1 MECRSGAM
9 HAVRASEAQAESE
22 LLIATGTANR
32 AAQAMARAAAQPSA
46 GHQAAGR
53 SSLRPSG
60 SSRHRASASAMGL
73 RYRAGT
79 TSTSSSAARTQHRR
93 SWSGPNLTLPS
104 EGSGIQLQPMAGS
117 RAAQPVDFSSASVK
131 AHMLTVPP
139 WLAHLDTSS
148 DRAISQDM
156 TKARRDAL
164 RALATSGTAREG
176 QADRRVRHASE
187 ALVLRLQQVIQA
199 VHGTASPR
207 SCGSLSFSDDVSDDD
222 EGGSAGSGV
231 GATAMPGP
239 PSISPCGLCDHLW
252 MPEHAHEQALRPCCD
267 ILRWC
272 ARVLRVEPLQGGP
285 GFNALSLTDQALQS
299 IAYDGVIHALLI
311 CTLADRPNPKR
322 RSSTRKHDVPLH
334 HPVGEVAQQWGVAM
348 ARLYATQC
356 LAKRSASDTEGAA
369 GLAGSSAAD
378 TPVTRAHIR
387 RVYPHR
393 HLLIPAALQMG
404 AHQHDAAVL
413 NTSIAT
419 ATATDDESASSASPE
434 RPRSASRSRSASM
447 TCHRRRTR
455 ASTEHCHDS
464 LPGTADVV
472 VRSML
477 GDLIDFVEALAP
489 VTLGHLTH
497 HAQRAAERQAVS
509 QEHSARSTL
518 PTALR
523 VCLSK
528 CCSVAVTDA
537 LVYQAWPALGPLFG
551 AAAAPQL
558 QALQRARSQLQWPLS
573 EAALAHVAAQC
584 DTALPASFISL
595 LCGMARASAEPW
607 WEAGELDMPAV
618 EDEESKRLA
627 SAWADIRAACLS
639 MAYSLTPC
647 RTAGI
652 CAHALRLCSAMLAE
666 LSAVAVGRIGAD
678 ALLPFTSF
686 IALLCMPLPA
696 GVALVAAAEALPA
709 DLASSGLG
717 YSTVVWSGSVEA
729 AAHVQLDSTPRPM
742 AGSTPAAPASDPAA
756 L

>member
-1 MECRSGAM
+1 M

-60 SSRHRASASAMGL
+60 SSMHRASASAMGL

-79 TSTSSSAARTQHRR
+79 TSTPSSAARTQHRR

-117 RAAQPVDFSSASVK
+117 RAAQPVDFTSASVK

-139 WLAHLDTSS
+139 WLAHLDTPS

-199 VHGTASPR
+199 VQGTASPR

-222 EGGSAGSGV
+222 GDGAGGSAGSGLGV
-231 GATAMPGP
+231 TAMPGL
-239 PSISPCGLCDHLW
+239 PSISPCGLCNHLW
-252 MPEHAHEQALRPCCD
+252 MPEHAHEQGLRPCCD

-285 GFNALSLTDQALQS
+285 GFNALSLTDQAMQS
-299 IAYDGVIHALLI
+299 IGYNGVIHALLI

-356 LAKRSASDTEGAA
+356 LAKRSASDTEGT
-369 GLAGSSAAD
+369 AGSAGASAAD

-393 HLLIPAALQMG
+393 HLLVPAALQLG
-404 AHQHDAAVL
+404 AHQHDAAAL
-413 NTSIAT
+413 ATSTTT
-419 ATATDDESASSASPE
+419 ASVTDDESLPGASPE

-447 TCHRRRTR
+447 TLHRRRTR
-455 ASTEHCHDS
+455 ASTEHCHNS

-509 QEHSARSTL
+509 PGHSARSTL

-558 QALQRARSQLQWPLS
+558 QALQRARAQLQWPLS
-573 EAALAHVAAQC
+573 EAALAHVAVQC
-584 DTALPASFISL
+584 DTTLPASFVSV
-595 LCGMARASAEPW
+595 LCGLARASAEPW
-607 WEAGELDMPAV
+607 WEAGELDLPAV
-618 EDEESKRLA
+618 EDEESERLA
-627 SAWADIRAACLS
+627 GAWADIRAACLS

-652 CAHALRLCSAMLAE
+652 CAHALQLCSTMLAE
-666 LSAVAVGRIGAD
+666 LSAVSVGHIGAD

-686 IALLCMPLPA
+686 VALLCMPLPA

-729 AAHVQLDSTPRPM
+729 AAHVQLDGTPRSVS
-742 AGSTPAAPASDPAA
+742 GSSPAA
-756 L
+756 LATDLAVR